1 MHQTVY
7 FSAISYYTVL
17 KCSVMTYTDLGN
29 EVFDDVGR
37 AIIGHVLTVDSDN
50 VGEGLWMVLDSG
62 GQQVG

>member
-1 MHQTVY
+1 
-7 FSAISYYTVL
+7 
-17 KCSVMTYTDLGN
+17 MTYTDLGN